1 MTPKT
6 IDTDTRRE
14 PLSRDRI
21 LKTAMQIADDEG
33 LEALSMRRIAAE
45 LQASPMA
52 LYNHVPNKDAL
63 LEGLAAQLLLEMDL
77 SALDTNDVPSALR
90 EGYGEFRR
98 VLLRHPNLLPVMERK
113 VAVSADAMRPI
124 ELALSMLQTLGFSP
138 DQAVFAHWA
147 LTGFTM
153 GHVVWQLSSPLFKE
167 EEAAGLALEHKR
179 MLPEDEFP
187 CLHQALPWLEQ
198 CDVDGAFEFGI
209 DCLIEGF
216 RAKLH
221 GQVMAD

>member
-77 SALDTNDVPSALR
+77 SALDTDDVPSALR

-124 ELALSMLQTLGFSP
+124 ELALSMLQALGFSP
-138 DQAVFAHWA
+138 DKAVFAHWA

-167 EEAAGLALEHKR
+167 EEAAGHALEHKR

-221 GQVMAD
+221 GQVMAG